1 MDAPLIAL
9 LGAVAF
15 GVTIQTAWVSQH
27 LMDLQI

>member
-1 MDAPLIAL
+1 MDMPIISL

-15 GVTIQTAWVSQH
+15 GVTVQAARVSQH